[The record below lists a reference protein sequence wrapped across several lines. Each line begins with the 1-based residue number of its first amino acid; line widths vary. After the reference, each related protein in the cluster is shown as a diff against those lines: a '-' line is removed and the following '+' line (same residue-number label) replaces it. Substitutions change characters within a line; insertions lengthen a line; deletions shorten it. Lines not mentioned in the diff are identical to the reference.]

1 MDGIV
6 TESPRKNDKDIDEIL
21 TKVRSPTQTATA
33 RSITKKGQCGMLA
46 KDCAEI
52 CVCVCARGCMGFRRQ
67 DSREAA
73 LCSKLLL

>member
-1 MDGIV
+1 M
-6 TESPRKNDKDIDEIL
+6 TESPRINDKDIDEIL

-52 CVCVCARGCMGFRRQ
+52 CVCARVGAWGSETGQ
-67 DSREAA
+67 PGSR
-73 LCSKLLL
+73 LMF